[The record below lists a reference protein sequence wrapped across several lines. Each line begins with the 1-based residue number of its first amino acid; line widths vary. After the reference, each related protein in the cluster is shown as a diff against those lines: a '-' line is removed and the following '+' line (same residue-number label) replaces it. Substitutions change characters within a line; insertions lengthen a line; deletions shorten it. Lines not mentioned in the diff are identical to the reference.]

1 MQAGRLAVLGLAL
14 YMLHQFEEHGIDL
27 RGDAYAFLGQLCSSL
42 GFADPSACPVPAS
55 FITAVNLGTVWG
67 AFGISI
73 LAGPRRPALALSAY
87 AIPLI
92 NAPIHIVTALR
103 DSAYNPG
110 LFTSI
115 AILLPATVWALR
127 RGLRAGMVGRR
138 DVALIALG
146 GAAAHAVLMGSLM
159 GFLGGWYGNTTL
171 IAIQLANAFV
181 PGLLVLAGQRRMGVS
196 SP

>member
-1 MQAGRLAVLGLAL
+1 MHPGRLAVLGLAF

-27 RGDAYAFLGQLCSSL
+27 RGDAYAFLGQLCASL
-42 GFADPSACPVPAS
+42 GFADPAACPVPAS

-67 AFGISI
+67 AFAISI
-73 LAGPRRPALALSAY
+73 LAGRRRPALALSAY

-103 DSAYNPG
+103 DSAYNSG
-110 LFTSI
+110 LLTSI
-115 AILLPATVWALR
+115 AILLPPSIWALR
-127 RGLRAGMVGRR
+127 SSLRARVIYRR

-146 GAAAHAVLMGSLM
+146 GAAAHAALIGSLM
-159 GFLGGWYGNTTL
+159 GFLGGWYGTTTL

-181 PGLLVLAGQRRMGVS
+181 PGLLVLAGQRKMGVS